1 MFSISTTTVPA
12 HKKSSHL
19 MTMVIKLLRLLLLFL
34 IRTDDAV
41 SAFFTP
47 SILFRAARHHVL
59 PPLHATTSS
68 SDKDSNGDDTTTSTS
83 SSGDGKKGY
92 KFGDLTARIIGKNV
106 EKITG
111 KPYKFG
117 DLSRAID
124 ASVKDGVKDLTG
136 NDGDYEFGDLSKWVD
151 SKIKGE
157 VNKFTN
163 NDNYEFGDLTKEIMK
178 RVASGKYTM
187 DDLFMLLKAM
197 ALVGASLSP
206 VAGFLPV
213 KMLVE
218 LLNFSLVNDAMGKV
232 TSVLA
237 LELDKRL
244 KKSLLGDENYILG
257 DATKSMIANAVNGY
271 TGKES
276 YEFGDV
282 TRKVMN
288 SFADNIDKN
297 NNNKENRGTIVI
309 SKDASE
315 ALEKWDS
322 LSEER
327 DIQGADSL
335 DERIEK
341 YVDTI

>member
-1 MFSISTTTVPA
+1 M
-12 HKKSSHL
+12 
-19 MTMVIKLLRLLLLFL
+19 MVIKLLLLLFL
-34 IRTDDAV
+34 IRTDAV

-47 SILFRAARHHVL
+47 STLFHAAQHHVL

-68 SDKDSNGDDTTTSTS
+68 SNKDSNGDDRIIGGNS
-83 SSGDGKKGY
+83 KKGY

-124 ASVKDGVKDLTG
+124 TSVKDRVKDLTG
-136 NDGDYEFGDLSKWVD
+136 NIIEGDYEFGDLSKWVD

-163 NDNYEFGDLTKEIMK
+163 NDNYKFGDLTKEITK

-197 ALVGASLSP
+197 ALVGAGLSP

-297 NNNKENRGTIVI
+297 NNNKENRGMIVI

-322 LSEER
+322 LSEEK
-327 DIQGADSL
+327 DIQGADCL

-341 YVDTI
+341 YVDTIKQTEINT

>member
-1 MFSISTTTVPA
+1 
-12 HKKSSHL
+12 
-19 MTMVIKLLRLLLLFL
+19 MVIKLLLFL
-34 IRTDDAV
+34 LILRTDAV
-41 SAFFTP
+41 SAFVTP
-47 SILFRAARHHVL
+47 SILFHAHDVL
-59 PPLHATTSS
+59 PPQLYVTSS
-68 SDKDSNGDDTTTSTS
+68 ISDKDGNDDDT
-83 SSGDGKKGY
+83 SGKRGY

-124 ASVKDGVKDLTG
+124 TSVKDKVKDLTG
-136 NDGDYEFGDLSKWVD
+136 NIDGDYEFGDLSRWVD

-157 VNKFTN
+157 VNKFTK
-163 NDNYEFGDLTKEIMK
+163 NDNYKFGDLTKEIMK

-288 SFADNIDKN
+288 SFTDNIDTNKN
-297 NNNKENRGTIVI
+297 NNNNNNTENRGMIII

-315 ALEKWDS
+315 ALDKWDS
-322 LSEER
+322 LSEEQNLR
-327 DIQGADSL
+327 YDCSL

-341 YVDTI
+341 YVDTIKLTEINT

>member
-1 MFSISTTTVPA
+1 M
-12 HKKSSHL
+12 
-19 MTMVIKLLRLLLLFL
+19 MVIKLLRLLLLFL
-34 IRTDDAV
+34 IRTDAV

-47 SILFRAARHHVL
+47 SILLFHAAQHHVL

-68 SDKDSNGDDTTTSTS
+68 SDKDGNGDDRII
-83 SSGDGKKGY
+83 GGNNKKGY

-124 ASVKDGVKDLTG
+124 TSVKDRVKELTG
-136 NDGDYEFGDLSKWVD
+136 NIDGDYEFGDLSKWVD
-151 SKIKGE
+151 SKIQGE

-163 NDNYEFGDLTKEIMK
+163 NDNYEFGDITKEIMK

-218 LLNFSLVNDAMGKV
+218 LLNLSLANDAMGKV

-297 NNNKENRGTIVI
+297 NNNKENRGMIVM
-309 SKDASE
+309 SKDESE

-322 LSEER
+322 LSEEK

-335 DERIEK
+335 DGRIEK
-341 YVDTI
+341 YVDTIKQTEINT

>member
-1 MFSISTTTVPA
+1 M
-12 HKKSSHL
+12 K
-19 MTMVIKLLRLLLLFL
+19 
-34 IRTDDAV
+34 
-41 SAFFTP
+41 
-47 SILFRAARHHVL
+47 
-59 PPLHATTSS
+59 
-68 SDKDSNGDDTTTSTS
+68 
-83 SSGDGKKGY
+83 
-92 KFGDLTARIIGKNV
+92 
-106 EKITG
+106 E
-111 KPYKFG
+111 
-117 DLSRAID
+117 
-124 ASVKDGVKDLTG
+124 LTG
-136 NDGDYEFGDLSKWVD
+136 TIIDGEYEFGDLSKWVD
-151 SKIKGE
+151 SKIKGG

-163 NDNYEFGDLTKEIMK
+163 NDNYEFGDITKEIMK
-178 RVASGKYTM
+178 RAASGKYTM

-218 LLNFSLVNDAMGKV
+218 LLNLSLANDAMGKV

-297 NNNKENRGTIVI
+297 NTNKENRGMIVI

-322 LSEER
+322 LSEEK

-341 YVDTI
+341 YVDTIKQTEINT